1 MIGIIH
7 AFNICMKKI
16 LIIDDD
22 EMSLK
27 SLSRVLEEWDF
38 KAEAYSSPILIPD
51 DISIQD
57 FYCAIV
63 DYKLNDL
70 DGVKVINEL
79 KLRNTKLLS
88 VLISGFDIDKSFL
101 NKIKMTVNYFL
112 EKPIKINLLK
122 KILISNLEEK

>member
-1 MIGIIH
+1 
-7 AFNICMKKI
+7 MKKI

-27 SLSRVLEEWDF
+27 SLSRVLEEWNF
-38 KAEAYSSPILIPD
+38 KAEAYLSPALIPVD
-51 DISIQD
+51 TSIQD

-79 KLRNTKLLS
+79 KRRNIKLLS
-88 VLISGFDIDKSFL
+88 ILISGFEIDKPFL

-122 KILISNLEEK
+122 KILLSNLEEK